1 MRIPRIFH
9 HIWFGSE
16 LPSRFKEYIKTWKRF
31 HPGWKFM
38 FWDED
43 NLPEL
48 INQRLY
54 NKARTY
60 AEQSDIVRLEILK
73 KYGGVY
79 VDTDYECFSNISP
92 LIKDS
97 RFFII
102 CDRKIWKL
110 NHPKYHIPYLNNAFM
125 GCTPNHP
132 SVNKLI
138 EELPGFYKKNR
149 SHHVCFR
156 TGPGFVS
163 QILYKKPDILLLD
176 HNLTTQKY
184 AKHHY
189 ENSWKEIEPQPQPW
203 PED

>member
-79 VDTDYECFSNISP
+79 VDTD
-92 LIKDS
+92 
-97 RFFII
+97 
-102 CDRKIWKL
+102 
-110 NHPKYHIPYLNNAFM
+110 
-125 GCTPNHP
+125 
-132 SVNKLI
+132 
-138 EELPGFYKKNR
+138 
-149 SHHVCFR
+149 
-156 TGPGFVS
+156 
-163 QILYKKPDILLLD
+163 
-176 HNLTTQKY
+176 
-184 AKHHY
+184 
-189 ENSWKEIEPQPQPW
+189 
-203 PED
+203 

>member
-16 LPSRFKEYIKTWKRF
+16 LPSRFKEYIKTWKQF

-38 FWDED
+38 SWDED

-60 AEQSDIVRLEILK
+60 AEKSDISRLEILK

-79 VDTDYECFSNISP
+79 VDTDYECLSNITP

-102 CDRKIWKL
+102 CDRKIWKP

-125 GCTPNHP
+125 GCTPEHQL
-132 SVNKLI
+132 VDRLI
-138 EELPGFYKKNR
+138 KELPGFYKKNR
-149 SHHVCFR
+149 RHHVCFR

-163 QILYKKPDILLLD
+163 QKLYKEPSVRLLD
-176 HNLTTQKY
+176 HNLTTKKY

-189 ENSWKEIEPQPQPW
+189 ANSWESIEPQPQIY